1 MCACDFYPMTKNW
14 YAICK
19 LDTHY
24 QEGFRVTF
32 MKTCLRIAGLVFFP
46 PNFDAKATYP
56 AIVFTHPGGG
66 VKEQVASLYC
76 WNLAQKGYVTL
87 AFDASYQGESEG
99 TSRHLEDPTARV
111 DDIRAA
117 IDYLT
122 TLPYVDNERIGAMG
136 VCAGGGYTMSAVQ
149 TEMRIKAAVG
159 VCAWNVGTWIR
170 DGLPFQGK
178 NAAMPAA
185 LNAAAAARTTE
196 ANGGEPQY
204 VGYVPNS
211 PAEFTDTTPT
221 IMKEASDYYMTERCQ
236 YPTAVNKMAV
246 QSLDRLAPSMPS
258 SSSTQCLHAPFCS
271 LWEVLRT
278 PFSSARKP
286 TTSRRS
292 PRSSLWSRAPHTW
305 ISTTSLGTLIR
316 QLPSLQNSL
325 ENTSRPISATPSK
338 GRVPQHQS
346 CVPEGSCLL
355 CGTRFGVAMYKGV
368 CKTTFADRAP
378 RQACSRED
386 GKGRYFA
393 TDQCQGES
401 NGGKRI
407 QRIQH
412 IQQGRCHERGCVAH
426 YRPAQAGP

>member
-1 MCACDFYPMTKNW
+1 MPTLQLVVLGNLLKNQSLVPGW
-14 YAICK
+14 KTPYTGFIQGRKSCRFHPWFSEDVSRDTNWVFRVFEFFIPGGKTGMPFAT
-19 LDTHY
+19 DTHY
-24 QEGFRVTF
+24 QEGTRVTF
-32 MKTCLRIAGLVFFP
+32 MKTGLKIAGLMFFP
-46 PNFDAKATYP
+46 PNFDANATYP

-99 TSRHLEDPTARV
+99 TPRHLEDPTARV

-149 TEMRIKAAVG
+149 TDIRIKAAAG

-185 LNAAAAARTTE
+185 LKAAAAARTAE

-211 PAEFTDTTPT
+211 PAEFTETTPT

-246 QSLDRLAPSMPS
+246 QSLDRLAAFDAFQFLD
-258 SSSTQCLHAPFCS
+258 T
-271 LWEVLRT
+271 V
-278 PFSSARKP
+278 
-286 TTSRRS
+286 S
-292 PRSSLWSRAPHTW
+292 PRPILLIVGSLADTIFFSKEAYEIAKEPKE
-305 ISTTSLGTLIR
+305 LFVVEG
-316 QLPSLQNSL
+316 
-325 ENTSRPISATPSK
+325 ATHVDLYDK
-338 GRVPQHQS
+338 PQYVDQA
-346 CVPEGSCLL
+346 VAKLAEF
-355 CGTRFGVAMYKGV
+355 FGKYL
-368 CKTTFADRAP
+368 
-378 RQACSRED
+378 
-386 GKGRYFA
+386 
-393 TDQCQGES
+393 
-401 NGGKRI
+401 
-407 QRIQH
+407 
-412 IQQGRCHERGCVAH
+412 
-426 YRPAQAGP
+426 